1 MSCINCANKRD
12 TGLDF
17 ACECD
22 QFVHPIP
29 LNIGAGLD
37 TLPRQIATFPEFRR
51 AMLHSIKDQEIE
63 IIDQNNVLVKLKPL
77 SNWRARDN
85 DDLGIMLL
93 EMWAYICDSLSF
105 YDQVLAN
112 ETYIRTSFLRPN
124 LRKLVAL
131 LGYIPRP
138 TVGSVVELAALAD
151 GRLQLKLPV
160 GTAFRS
166 GAFEGN
172 PPQVFELETDTFIHS
187 LTNKFAIKAPHLG
200 KISQN
205 NPKEFLLD
213 LKGEIKPDNL
223 LLIINNA
230 DAGQNSGEK
239 VLALEKYVGNDQATY
254 NKLFFNNPTKLLV
267 NAKLKDIQLFKPN
280 LSAGLWTLNDTAN
293 TINSNNIILNVLSSQ
308 IKANEYILM
317 AYQNQLRWY
326 KIVAV
331 NTVMR
336 TTVAASTMTING
348 NNFTIPGVQ
357 SPVTQLVLD
366 VNVNDST
373 RKKTGA
379 PDWNATYIG
388 GITVYFG
395 MTLAG
400 NILDEPNQ
408 SLNPTDDLF
417 IANKIERPIEDFTA
431 NHFLLKDKN
440 TFGVSVDGAVDYDLN
455 KILLD
460 QDNGW
465 VSPLTNPVEAFG
477 NVITATRGESV
488 LNEKMGSGNATIANQ
503 SFKLKKKPLTYHLSP
518 TAGNDSGVKSTLT
531 IYVNG
536 IKWTEVVNFYGKT
549 ETDQIY
555 IVRQND
561 EGESTIT
568 FGDGIRGQRL
578 PSGVDNII
586 CNYRFGA
593 EAAVPPAGSVN
604 QIAKPVKGL
613 QSVKNV
619 LAAYGGADAET
630 EENLRTYAP
639 KSALILGRVVSLADM
654 EALTASFP
662 GVRAVQTEWR
672 WDTNKQ
678 KATAHIYY
686 IGDASL
692 SASIS
697 QKVRAY
703 ADPTTPITVEIAQ
716 SKPLSVSLNVKVD
729 ANYLEKDVLAEL
741 RASLLDTKTGIF
753 APENIGIGKPLFR
766 SEIFEAVLKIAGT
779 ETVQSILLNR
789 ENFSKYAIVPGT
801 GFYFDI
807 EMAFLEINGE
817 IN

>member
-1 MSCINCANKRD
+1 MSCIKCANKRD

-63 IIDQNNVLVKLKPL
+63 IIDQNNVPVKLKPL
-77 SNWRARDN
+77 TNWRARDK

-138 TVGSVVELAALAD
+138 AVGSVVELAALAD

-172 PPQVFELETDTFIHS
+172 PPQVFELDTDTFIHS
-187 LTNKFAIKAPHLG
+187 LTNKFAVKAPHFG

-205 NPKEFLLD
+205 NPKEFLVD

-223 LLIINNA
+223 LLVINNA
-230 DAGQNSGEK
+230 EANQNSGEK
-239 VLALEKYVGNDQATY
+239 VWALEKYVGNNQVTY
-254 NKLFFNNPTKLLV
+254 NKLFFNNPTKLLA
-267 NAKLKDIQLFKPN
+267 NAKLKDIQLLKPN

-293 TINSNNIILNVLSSQ
+293 TINANNIVLNVLSDQ

-331 NTVMR
+331 NTVMK
-336 TTVAASTMTING
+336 TTITANTMIING

-366 VNVNDST
+366 VNVNDSA
-373 RKKTGA
+373 RKKPDT
-379 PDWNATYIG
+379 PDWNAAYIG
-388 GITVYFG
+388 GITVFFG
-395 MTLAG
+395 MALAG
-400 NILDEPNQ
+400 NIVDEPNQ

-417 IANKIERPIEDFTA
+417 IANKIERPIEDFTT

-440 TFGVSVDGAVDYDLN
+440 TFGVSVGGAVDYDLN

-465 VSPLTNPVEAFG
+465 LSPLTNPVEAFG

-488 LNEKMGSGNATIANQ
+488 LNEKMGSGNAAIANQ

-518 TAGNDSGVKSTLT
+518 TAGNDSGVKNTLT
-531 IYVNG
+531 VHVDG

-568 FGDGIRGQRL
+568 FGDGIGGQRL

-686 IGDASL
+686 IGDAGL

-703 ADPTTPITVEIAQ
+703 ADPTIPITVENAQ
-716 SKPLSVSLNVKVD
+716 SKPLSVSLNIKVD
-729 ANYLEKDVLAEL
+729 TNYLEKDVLSEL
-741 RASLLDTKTGIF
+741 RASLLYAKTGIF

-766 SEIFEAVLKIAGT
+766 SKIFEAVLKIAGT

-789 ENFSKYAIVPGT
+789 ENFSKYAVVPGI

-807 EMAFLEINGE
+807 ETAFLEINGE
-817 IN
+817 KN